1 MGPAQESATIF
12 TRNGARAREAVFVGD
27 TPRLDVEPPR
37 RYGWWVVQVGGR
49 DDGDPAAHRRVG
61 GVGDLFEALDAMGLL
76 DAR

>member
-1 MGPAQESATIF
+1 MNLYPLTPFEKALDLILQH
-12 TRNGARAREAVFVGD
+12 
-27 TPRLDVEPPR
+27 TPRLDVGPPR

-61 GVGDLFEALDAMGLL
+61 GAGDVVEALDEMGLL